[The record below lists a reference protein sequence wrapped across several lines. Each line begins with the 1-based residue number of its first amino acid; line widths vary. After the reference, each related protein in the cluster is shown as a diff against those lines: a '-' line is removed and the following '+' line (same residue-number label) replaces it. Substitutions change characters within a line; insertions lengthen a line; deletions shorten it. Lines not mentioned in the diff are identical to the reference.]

1 MISRFLKEKC
11 NILFA
16 KESILIW
23 SIIKYIVCSDKII
36 CWFKD
41 RSVTTVWNNWSQEE
55 AQRTLSKEMTTAT
68 TKSQIQKFAYLTIKD
83 DDFACFA
90 RAVFSSFLYISK
102 PFSANQRFETTCF
115 YSFAW
120 TKWSLDDK
128 FFFPEYFTSQATW
141 NIRGIISK
149 TQSYII
155 KFADDVVAVVEVAL
169 THVSSAMFQW
179 RPYVN
184 ISPIPEQL
192 NWNAWTNC
200 SYFTTAMYI

>member
-23 SIIKYIVCSDKII
+23 SVIKYIVCSDKII

-102 PFSANQRFETTCF
+102 PFSANQRFEMTCF

-120 TKWSLDDK
+120 TTWSLDDK
-128 FFFPEYFTSQATW
+128 FFFP
-141 NIRGIISK
+141 
-149 TQSYII
+149 
-155 KFADDVVAVVEVAL
+155 
-169 THVSSAMFQW
+169 VSTCK
-179 RPYVN
+179 PL
-184 ISPIPEQL
+184 IPI
-192 NWNAWTNC
+192 
-200 SYFTTAMYI
+200 